1 MSAEH
6 HEESTVVVQPVD
18 KAKIRLFM
26 KVTLI
31 LFVITMIEFAI
42 AFTVDAGILRTAV
55 FIALTIV
62 KAFYIVSEFMHLGH
76 EVKTLI
82 WSILIPLIFLV
93 WLIIALIYQGGQ
105 VLLVR

>member
-6 HEESTVVVQPVD
+6 HEEAHVVVQPVD
-18 KAKIRLFM
+18 KAKVRLFL

-31 LFVITMIEFAI
+31 LFVVTAIEFVI
-42 AFTVDAGILRTAV
+42 AFTIAPGLFKTSI

-76 EVKTLI
+76 EAKTLI
-82 WSILIPLIFLV
+82 WSILLPLIFVV
-93 WLIIALIYQGGQ
+93 WLIIALIYQGGE

>member
-18 KAKIRLFM
+18 KAKIRLFL
-26 KVTLI
+26 KVTAI

-42 AFTVDAGILRTAV
+42 AFTVDAGVLRTSV
-55 FIALTIV
+55 FILLTIV

-82 WSILIPLIFLV
+82 WSILIPFVFLV
-93 WLIIALIYQGGQ
+93 WLIIALIYQGGE

>member
-6 HEESTVVVQPVD
+6 HEESQVVVQPVN
-18 KAKIRLFM
+18 KEKIRLFL

-31 LFVITMIEFAI
+31 LFLVTAVEFVI
-42 AFTVDAGILRTAV
+42 AFTMGASMLKTSI
-55 FIALTIV
+55 FIVLTIV

-82 WSILIPLIFLV
+82 WSILIPLVFVI
-93 WLIIALIYQGGQ
+93 WLIIALIYQGGE
-105 VLLVR
+105 VLEVR